1 MSQAIKEQSLY
12 GETFR
17 EFSSR
22 EGGPSWLARLR
33 EGAFERF
40 EERGF
45 PTTDEEDWKYTN
57 VAPIARKTFEPA
69 TEEASTKLESTA
81 VETFVYAE
89 ASRSRLVFV
98 NGVFNAGLSSLEAI
112 PTGVVIEDLSAA
124 LAGEHAGVAREHVGK
139 LSEHGGDAFA
149 SLNTAFMRGGAPL

>member
-17 EFSSR
+17 EFSTR
-22 EGGPSWLARLR
+22 AGGPSWLARLR

-45 PTTDEEDWKYTN
+45 PATDEEDWKYTN
-57 VAPIARKTFEPA
+57 VAPIARTTFKPA
-69 TEEASTKLESTA
+69 TEEAPTKLESNA
-81 VETFVYAE
+81 VEAFVYAE

-98 NGVFNAGLSSLEAI
+98 NGVFN
-112 PTGVVIEDLSAA
+112 
-124 LAGEHAGVAREHVGK
+124 
-139 LSEHGGDAFA
+139 
-149 SLNTAFMRGGAPL
+149 